1 MTAVLDV
8 WDSWSLYP
16 PHSLLACRTAF
27 SGKDVANTLDG
38 EELDM
43 SMFENAGEEDS
54 KQPSQPVDN
63 VDGSKRQ
70 KVDDIDGEPMDDDI
84 DGEPMGD
91 FPGLASYADAEEAD

>member
-27 SGKDVANTLDG
+27 SGKDAAKTLDG

-43 SMFENAGEEDS
+43 SMFEGAGDE
-54 KQPSQPVDN
+54 QPAQGDDDA
-63 VDGSKRQ
+63 DGAKRQ
-70 KVDDIDGEPMDDDI
+70 KLEDIDGEPMADDIDGEPM
-84 DGEPMGD
+84 MD
-91 FPGLASYADAEEAD
+91 FPGLANYADAEEAD